1 MPRRLSST
9 DAGVDLD
16 NNQKMDW
23 FFNEFVYGTQIPR
36 YKTDYQLEPSGQQNL
51 LKLRVT
57 QSEVS
62 DSFKMPVRSTR
73 NWTTRRSAGLGSSV
87 STAIHTRTSRFH
99 SLSARAACFCAP
111 TRTFWPTSTAVSSPR
126 RLKLPSVAGAYT
138 VSVLSCYRKVHPQF
152 IGHSSTRLFPR
163 V

>member
-36 YKTDYQLEPSGQQNL
+36 CKIDFQLEPSGQQNL

-62 DSFKMPVRSTR
+62 DSFKMPVPIYTELDNKNISR
-73 NWTTRRSAGLGSSV
+73 LGVVRLTGNSYEDITV
-87 STAIHTRTSRFH
+87 P
-99 SLSARAACFCAP
+99 LSFR
-111 TRTFWPTSTAVSSPR
+111 PR
-126 RLKLPSVAGAYT
+126 RLFLCAHED
-138 VSVLSCYRKVHPQF
+138 VLANIDGR
-152 IGHSSTRLFPR
+152 
-163 V
+163 

>member
-16 NNQKMDW
+16 NNEKMDW

-36 YKTDYQLEPSGQQNL
+36 YKIDYQLKPSGQQNL

-62 DSFKMPVRSTR
+62 NSFKMPVPIYTELDNKNISR
-73 NWTTRRSAGLGSSV
+73 LGVVRLTGNSYEDITV
-87 STAIHTRTSRFH
+87 P
-99 SLSARAACFCAP
+99 LSFR
-111 TRTFWPTSTAVSSPR
+111 PR
-126 RLKLPSVAGAYT
+126 RLFLCAHED
-138 VSVLSCYRKVHPQF
+138 VLANIDGR
-152 IGHSSTRLFPR
+152 
-163 V
+163 